1 MPPRRDP
8 SAPAPQSP
16 EPAGPRG
23 AGAKR
28 GGLFRRREVAAG
40 RPPSAWSRYDWRQ
53 RLGLIALGV
62 LGVVG
67 AGQLLAL
74 VWPEADKAQLPPEEI
89 TPASLA
95 DKPHRAVTVL
105 VIGSDADSLA
115 APTNGAAPPGPANA
129 DALLLLR
136 VNPKGPLQILNLP
149 VEAAVQLP
157 GKSAPQSLGS
167 LYREGGVALT
177 ADVVRELTGLE
188 RPAPDRYIV
197 LPRGALRDLVN
208 GVGGLELNPPRTM
221 RYQDKAMKYRID
233 LQGGLQE
240 LSGAQVEQMVR
251 FRDRW
256 LGESG
261 RRNAHQLVATGL
273 LKRLGG
279 TEQLSNL
286 PALIGGLQGKVD
298 TNLSPRETLS
308 LLAAGLDSTVPPT
321 FSSLPL
327 SPAKPG
333 HGSLRQLAPS
343 SGGPIWKAP

>member
-1 MPPRRDP
+1 M
-8 SAPAPQSP
+8 
-16 EPAGPRG
+16 PAGSRPAGGRKRRG
-23 AGAKR
+23 S
-28 GGLFRRREVAAG
+28 G
-40 RPPSAWSRYDWRQ
+40 RPGKRQGERAPSYWNTIGWRQ
-53 RLGLIALGV
+53 RLGLLG
-62 LGVVG
+62 LGLLG
-67 AGQLLAL
+67 AIGASQLLGL
-74 VWPEADKAQLPPEEI
+74 VWPEADKAQVPPEEM

-95 DKPHRAVTVL
+95 EKPRRPVTVL

-115 APTNGAAPPGPANA
+115 APTNGAAPPGAANA
-129 DALLLLR
+129 DAMLLVR
-136 VNPKGPLQILNLP
+136 VNPKGPVQILNLP
-149 VEAAVQLP
+149 VEAALQLP
-157 GKSAPQSLGS
+157 GKARPQSLGS

-177 ADVVRELTGLE
+177 ADAVRELTGLE

-261 RRNAHQLVATGL
+261 RRNAHQLVETGL
-273 LKRLGG
+273 RERLAG

-308 LLAAGLDSTVPPT
+308 LLAAGLDQQRPPE
-321 FSSLPL
+321 FSILPL
-327 SPAKPG
+327 SPTKPG
-333 HGSLRQLAPS
+333 HGNLRQISPS
-343 SGGPIWKAP
+343 AVRPIWKAS